1 MVTVL
6 FAGGS
11 TSEQEEENATKSK
24 LKEILLAGGSTSE
37 QEDENA
43 TKSKLKEIDPLLFH

>member
-6 FAGGS
+6 FASGS

-24 LKEILLAGGSTSE
+24 MK
-37 QEDENA
+37 D
-43 TKSKLKEIDPLLFH
+43 IDPLLFH